1 MPWSH
6 ARSNVQAHLPIEI
19 MDALQRAGY
28 KEPSA
33 IQRQAIPIGLMNRDL
48 MGIAETGSGKTCAF
62 LIPMLVYILK
72 LPKMTPESALDGPY
86 AVILAV
92 CAVPSFA
99 CVLQFS
105 TVSGDGWFPCRS
117 SVVVWYSS
125 CGLTSC

>member
-1 MPWSH
+1 
-6 ARSNVQAHLPIEI
+6 VQANLPIEI

-92 CAVPSFA
+92 RSISMQHIHV
-99 CVLQFS
+99 VLGW
-105 TVSGDGWFPCRS
+105 VSLG
-117 SVVVWYSS
+117 SVVLAIFVM
-125 CGLTSC
+125 